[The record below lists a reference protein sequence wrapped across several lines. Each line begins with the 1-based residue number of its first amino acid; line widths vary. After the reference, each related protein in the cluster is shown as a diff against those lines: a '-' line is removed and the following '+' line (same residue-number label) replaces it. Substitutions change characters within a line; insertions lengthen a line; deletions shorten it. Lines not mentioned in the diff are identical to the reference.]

1 MALPTTNLTG
11 HWDASTNAELYKAF
25 SGGMLVNN
33 PADGEDFV
41 NWRNALDA
49 TNQSSTQTIGEE
61 DISHS
66 ISWHDDTVLRLPSVR
81 INSGRLRTESA
92 GGIGHARTLYM
103 PNDGKTM
110 LLSFYLDGGA
120 STIPN
125 HANVFQ
131 NCVLAGEIRNSF
143 FGLFI
148 KQPSAGVYELHAYN
162 WDGDPNDVS
171 LPLSADTPHT
181 VCVVH
186 DGANLTLSMDCGTPV
201 SVASGNTTSTTGSM
215 IFGDTGNNGTT
226 TAEFRG
232 RFGEVALYDA
242 ALSGADLAAA
252 KAYFCTKWLTI
263 SGLTIVGSAMFGTKG
278 RLTSSRTHLVN
289 LDNVQR
295 TVSAE
300 TSLVVG
306 GNLMLIEQASAPAG
320 VANAVRLFTED
331 NGSGKT
337 RLMAQFG
344 TGSAVQV
351 AIEP

>member
-1 MALPTTNLTG
+1 MALPTTNLSG

-25 SGGMLVNN
+25 SGGVLNSN

-41 NWRNALDA
+41 NWRNELDA
-49 TNQSSTQTIGEE
+49 TNESSTQTIGEA
-61 DISHS
+61 DVSHS

-81 INSGRLRTESA
+81 VNSGNLRTESA

-103 PNDGKTM
+103 PNAGKTM
-110 LLSFYLDGGA
+110 LLSFSLDGAA

-125 HANVFQ
+125 HASVFQ
-131 NCVLAGEIRNSF
+131 NCVLAGELRNSF

-162 WDGDPNDVS
+162 WDGNADSVS
-171 LPLSADTPHT
+171 LPLTADEPHT

-186 DGANLTLSMDCGTPV
+186 DGTNLTLSMDCGTPV
-201 SVASGNTTSTTGSM
+201 SVASGTTTSTTGSLQ
-215 IFGDTGNNGTT
+215 FGDTGNNGTT

-232 RFGEVALYDA
+232 RFGEIALYDA
-242 ALSGADLAAA
+242 ALSGSDLAAA

-263 SGLTIVGSAMFGTKG
+263 SGLTILGTSVFGTKG
-278 RLTSSRTHLVN
+278 SVTSSRTSLHN
-289 LDNVQR
+289 LDNVER

-320 VANAVRLFTED
+320 IANAARIYAID
-331 NGSGKT
+331 DGAGKT
-337 RLMAQFG
+337 RLMVG
-344 TGSAVQV
+344 GGLLSA
-351 AIEP
+351 